1 MVGTV
6 YRIDNTVKANPT
18 ASEQTMNAS
27 FLSHAT
33 PESRRLYDRAAALAA
48 TCPPELGREIAVLG
62 SVARGLA
69 DAHSDLEIALWNV
82 TLPPAAARAGWLAEQ
97 GVTDLLVSESARSD
111 GSVWVAGRLDGLP
124 FEASWQTVAA
134 LEAALHRITAAEGLE
149 REVLAL
155 AELIVSAQPLRTVGW
170 LARWQALLAA
180 FPPALERAIIDSVA
194 GRWARA
200 DHWVGLARLARRG
213 ESLLLAERLAAELDA
228 LLHLLYVVNRRWE
241 PSRKWTLT
249 LAADLPR
256 MPAGWRERLQ
266 AVLCAGGLEAVEVC
280 RALLLDGLALVSPE
294 IDTSAAQ
301 AALRSPM

>member
-1 MVGTV
+1 
-6 YRIDNTVKANPT
+6 
-18 ASEQTMNAS
+18 MNVS
-27 FLSHAT
+27 FLTRAT
-33 PESRRLYDRAAALAA
+33 PESQRMYERAAALAA

-69 DAHSDLEIALWNV
+69 DAQSDLEIALWNV
-82 TLPPAAARAGWLAEQ
+82 TLPPVTARAGWLADQ

-111 GSVWVAGRLDGLP
+111 GSFWIAGRLDGVP

-134 LEAALHRITAAEGLE
+134 LEAALHRIAAIESFE

-155 AELIVSAQPLRTVGW
+155 AELIASAQPLRTVGW
-170 LARWQALLAA
+170 LARWQALLAV
-180 FPPALERAIIDSVA
+180 FPPALERAIIDDVA

-200 DHWVGLARLARRG
+200 ERWAALARLARRG
-213 ESLLLAERLAAELDA
+213 ECLLLAERLVAELDA
-228 LLHLLYVVNRRWE
+228 LLRLLYAVNRRWE

-256 MPAGWRERLQ
+256 MPARWRDRIK
-266 AVLCAGGLEAVEVC
+266 AVLCASGLEAVELC

-294 IDTSAAQ
+294 IDTSVAQ
-301 AALRSPM
+301 TALRSPL